1 MEPEVFYASRWTR
14 GNRLFPTVIVVS
26 PATVTRIK
34 TRLFGRDENTMSIA
48 HIASVNVKSG
58 IFWADIAIESSGGS
72 DPVYSHGHRKK
83 DARRIRELIE
93 QYQQQAR
100 VEKTNV
106 GLE

>member
-1 MEPEVFYASRWTR
+1 MDAETFYASRWTR

-26 PATVTRIK
+26 PTTVTRLK
-34 TRLFGRDENTMSIA
+34 SRLFGRDENTMNIA

-58 IFWADIAIESSGGS
+58 LFWADIAIESSGGS
-72 DPVYSHGHRKK
+72 DPVFSHGHRKK

-100 VEKTNV
+100 SSRT
-106 GLE
+106 